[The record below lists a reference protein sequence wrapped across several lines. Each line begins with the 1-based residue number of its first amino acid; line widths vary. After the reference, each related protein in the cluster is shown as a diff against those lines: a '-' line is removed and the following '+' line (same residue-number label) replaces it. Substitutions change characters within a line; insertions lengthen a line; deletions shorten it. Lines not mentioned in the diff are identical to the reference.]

1 VEEILKAADEEQCSM
16 IILGTHGKGFLKQTF
31 LGSVARSVLD
41 RAKKPVFIIP
51 LPHEETGITIGEF

>member
-1 VEEILKAADEEQCSM
+1 VEEILKAADEEQCSL

-41 RAKKPVFIIP
+41 RARKPVFIIP
-51 LPHEETGITIGEF
+51 LPREETGLTIGDI

>member
-1 VEEILKAADEEQCSM
+1 M

-41 RAKKPVFIIP
+41 RAKRPVFIVP
-51 LPHEETGITIGEF
+51 LPYERTGLTIGEI